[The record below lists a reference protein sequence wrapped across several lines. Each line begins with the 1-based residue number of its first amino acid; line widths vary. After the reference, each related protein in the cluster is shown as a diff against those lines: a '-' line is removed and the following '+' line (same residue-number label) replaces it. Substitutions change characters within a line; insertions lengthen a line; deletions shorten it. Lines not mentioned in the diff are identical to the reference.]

1 MHFNFYYLPWK
12 EPINQ
17 ATLREREPMGF
28 VPAWQPKLVELF
40 FLTDEKRVEKFYL
53 HNLSIKQLKKI
64 YSNSFLAASL
74 TSRVGIYIST
84 PKNIFP
90 KAVDRNKIKRR
101 IKSIIFDAGFDP
113 TSFGIKII
121 VRKDFLALN
130 YKEAYNEVSAVLKKA
145 VL

>member
-1 MHFNFYYLPWK
+1 MVFVLAWLP
-12 EPINQ
+12 
-17 ATLREREPMGF
+17 R
-28 VPAWQPKLVELF
+28 LVEQF
-40 FLTDEKRVEKFYL
+40 FLTEEERVEKFYL
-53 HNLSIKQLKKI
+53 LSLSLKQFKKI
-64 YSNSFLAASL
+64 YSSNFVAASL
-74 TSRVGIYIST
+74 TGKLGVFIST

-113 TSFGIKII
+113 ASFGIKII

-130 YKEAYNEVSAVLKKA
+130 YKEAYNEITEVMKKA

>member
-1 MHFNFYYLPWK
+1 MVFVLAWLP
-12 EPINQ
+12 
-17 ATLREREPMGF
+17 R
-28 VPAWQPKLVELF
+28 LVEQF
-40 FLTDEKRVEKFYL
+40 FLTEEERVEKFYL
-53 HNLSIKQLKKI
+53 PSLSLKQFKKI
-64 YSNSFLAASL
+64 YSSNFLAASL
-74 TSRVGIYIST
+74 TGKLGVFIST
-84 PKNIFP
+84 PKNVFP

-113 TSFGIKII
+113 ASFGIKII

>member
-1 MHFNFYYLPWK
+1 MVFVLEWLP
-12 EPINQ
+12 
-17 ATLREREPMGF
+17 R
-28 VPAWQPKLVELF
+28 LVEQF
-40 FLTDEKRVEKFYL
+40 FLTEEERVEKFYL
-53 HNLSIKQLKKI
+53 LSLSLKQFKKI
-64 YSNSFLAASL
+64 HSSNFVAASL
-74 TSRVGIYIST
+74 TGKLGVFIST
-84 PKNIFP
+84 PKNVFP

>member
-1 MHFNFYYLPWK
+1 MAFEL
-12 EPINQ
+12 
-17 ATLREREPMGF
+17 
-28 VPAWQPKLVELF
+28 VWQPRLGAQF
-40 FLTDEKRVEKFYL
+40 FQEEEERVEKFYL
-53 HNLSIKQLKKI
+53 LNLSLKQFKKI
-64 YSNSFLAASL
+64 YSSNFVAVSL
-74 TSRVGIYIST
+74 TGKLGVFIST
-84 PKNIFP
+84 PKSVFP

-101 IKSIIFDAGFDP
+101 IKSVIFYVGFGP

>member
-1 MHFNFYYLPWK
+1 MAFEL
-12 EPINQ
+12 
-17 ATLREREPMGF
+17 
-28 VPAWQPKLVELF
+28 AWQPRLDAQFSLE
-40 FLTDEKRVEKFYL
+40 EEERVEKFYL
-53 HNLSIKQLKKI
+53 LNLSLKQFKKI
-64 YSNSFLAASL
+64 YSSNFVAASL
-74 TSRVGIYIST
+74 TGKHGVFIST

-113 TSFGIKII
+113 ASFGIKII
-121 VRKDFLALN
+121 VREDFLALN

>member
-1 MHFNFYYLPWK
+1 MVFVLEWLP
-12 EPINQ
+12 
-17 ATLREREPMGF
+17 R
-28 VPAWQPKLVELF
+28 LVEQF
-40 FLTDEKRVEKFYL
+40 FLTEEERVEKFYL
-53 HNLSIKQLKKI
+53 LSLSLEQFKKI
-64 YSNSFLAASL
+64 YSSNFVAASL
-74 TSRVGIYIST
+74 TGKLGVFIST
-84 PKNIFP
+84 PKNVFP

-130 YKEAYNEVSAVLKKA
+130 YKEAYNEIGAVLKKA

>member
-1 MHFNFYYLPWK
+1 MAFELECPPK
-12 EPINQ
+12 Q
-17 ATLREREPMGF
+17 GER
-28 VPAWQPKLVELF
+28 F
-40 FLTDEKRVEKFYL
+40 FRTEEERVEKFYL
-53 HNLSIKQLKKI
+53 LNLSLQQLKKI
-64 YSNSFLAASL
+64 YSSNFVAASL
-74 TSRVGIYIST
+74 TCKLGVFIST